1 MERLQKKCFF
11 GSLATHAILVG
22 VFMAGTAFMGDK
34 TFKPLPLTEEVTINL
49 INVDALTDGPSQQ
62 GGGGGGGSPAA
73 PAQAPAPAPQPTPPP
88 PQPEPVAPPPA
99 IVEAPKPPPMEAVV
113 VPPPDTRTS
122 LRPPENNK
130 KKAPKEEPKK
140 TAKTDAPTKKEAPKP
155 EPKKVE
161 VKVNLAKVDRSKA
174 TDAAAKQKAAADA
187 AKAQQ
192 AADAKA
198 IRDARARQ
206 NAINQAIGS
215 SFDRLQGN
223 LSQAGTGLD
232 IASFGAG
239 SGKGWGVGN
248 GPTLMNYAQYVRE
261 IYDLNWIVTDAVVGD
276 SGVVRV
282 EIVVQRNGA
291 ARGKIV
297 QSSGNKM
304 LDRSVQSALD
314 KVKNIGR
321 PFPEGATD
329 SSRTFTINFNLT
341 SKRGTG

>member
-1 MERLQKKCFF
+1 MERLQKKCFV
-11 GSLATHAILVG
+11 GSLASHGILIV
-22 VFMAGTAFMGDK
+22 VLAVGTAMGPQ
-34 TFKPLPLTEEVTINL
+34 TFKSMKQEEQF
-49 INVDALTDGPSQQ
+49 VDIKVIDVGDVTDGPSQQ

-88 PQPEPVAPPPA
+88 PQPEPVTPPPA
-99 IVEAPKPPPMEAVV
+99 IVEAPKPPPIEAVV

-130 KKAPKEEPKK
+130 KKAPKDEPKK
-140 TAKTDAPTKKEAPKP
+140 EVKADAPTKKEA
-155 EPKKVE
+155 PKKVE
-161 VKVNLAKVDRSKA
+161 VKVNLAKVDRSKT
-174 TDAAAKQKAAADA
+174 TDAEAKQKAAAEA
-187 AKAQQ
+187 AKAQK

-215 SFDRLQGN
+215 SFDGLQKN

-239 SGKGWGVGN
+239 SGKGWGVGS

-297 QSSGNKM
+297 KSSGNAM